1 MDKDI
6 PSIMIASCP
15 FDDVFVIAG
24 VGILIGFAFHT
35 NDSSSLTW
43 KVLKAPAEVITGILI
58 GSLAGFLISVIT
70 RTDSKNESFVDEG
83 ENGSIPD
90 IADHRQT
97 SENNTP
103 SKLILLLLSGLTFV
117 FTSNRFDF
125 SGSGSIGSLVIAS
138 MFRYLSHKYSDI
150 DEKLTMYLEKLWGFM
165 VIILF
170 ALIGYDAKI
179 SSIGGNP
186 NIVYVF
192 LIGLVFR
199 SLTTYCVVFNG
210 GLNLKE
216 KSFIS
221 IAWNTKAAVQASIG
235 SIALTVARL
244 RCNQDCDHDQ
254 DIELSKI
261 ILTASVLTVLIC
273 APLGA
278 LGMEFSAPFLLEQEE
293 SICLEDDQHVH
304 EINGS

>member
-43 KVLKAPAEVITGILI
+43 KVLKAPVEVITGILI
-58 GSLAGFLISVIT
+58 GSLAGFVISIIT
-70 RTDSKNESFVDEG
+70 RTDNKNESFVDDE

-90 IADHRQT
+90 IADDRQT
-97 SENNTP
+97 SDNTLF
-103 SKLILLLLSGLTFV
+103 KIILLLLSGLTFV
-117 FTSNRFDF
+117 FISNRFDF
-125 SGSGSIGSLVIAS
+125 SGSGSIGSLLIAT

-150 DEKLTMYLEKLWGFM
+150 DEKLTMYLDKLWGFM

-186 NIVYVF
+186 NIVYVL

-199 SLTTYCVVFNG
+199 SLTTYFVSFNG

-216 KSFIS
+216 KCFIS

-244 RCNQDCDHDQ
+244 RCNSDCDHDQ
-254 DIELSKI
+254 DIRLSKI

-278 LGMEFSAPFLLEQEE
+278 LGMEFSAPLLLEQGE
-293 SICLEDDQHVH
+293 SIRLEDDQHVH
-304 EINGS
+304 EINES